1 MGEDKVKDIT
11 AGAAKE
17 APAAEPCT
25 AAGQGVDSSSDS
37 QPSAA
42 PPVPPTQGDSDSGKD
57 ASSSSSPSDKNPFD
71 QYYAQLTHQQNMLQD
86 SVRVTAY
93 QRAIAE
99 NHADFKGK
107 VVLDVGT
114 GSGILAFF
122 AAQAGARRVYAVEAS
137 DVAEAAQQL
146 VDANHMSSIIKVIK
160 GKVEEIELPEKV
172 DVIVSEP
179 IGFLLVH
186 ERMLECY
193 VRARERFL
201 KPGGKMLPTLGEIVT
216 APITDETLHQ
226 EQALKASFWE
236 TQNYYGKGLAE
247 HFGQPVV
254 GYFYPT
260 SIISHDRG
268 RHLVDFLKVSNEE
281 LVNFTVP
288 LR

>member
-11 AGAAKE
+11 AGEVAE
-17 APAAEPCT
+17 APAAEPSTT
-25 AAGQGVDSSSDS
+25 AGKGVDSSSDG

-42 PPVPPTQGDSDSGKD
+42 PPVPPTQGDSDSGKGAS
-57 ASSSSSPSDKNPFD
+57 ASSSSEKNPFD

-93 QRAIAE
+93 QRAISE
-99 NHADFKGK
+99 NRADFKGK

-193 VRARERFL
+193 VNARERFL

-268 RHLVDFLKVSNEE
+268 RHLVDFAKVSTEE
-281 LVNFTVP
+281 LDNFTVP